1 MQSRIK
7 IIEIYDAN
15 FSNSKFRKMS
25 TYSMII
31 PYAYWITKVKWSLW
45 NVSDIELRT
54 NNMVE
59 DEFLFF
65 FLQLGWNRRF
75 NRLVAKYHPNVW
87 HFFDCLKKE
96 EVCVRQQILKI
107 IIDGSKQINKKAAAI
122 QERIYSLE

>member
-1 MQSRIK
+1 MQSRIIK
-7 IIEIYDAN
+7 IEIYDAN

-31 PYAYWITKVKWSLW
+31 PYGYWITKVKWSLW

-54 NNMVE
+54 NNMIE
-59 DEFLFF
+59 EEFLFF
-65 FLQLGWNRRF
+65 FLQLGWNHQF

-96 EVCVRQQILKI
+96 EVCVRQQMQKI
-107 IIDGSKQINKKAAAI
+107 MMDESKQINKKS
-122 QERIYSLE
+122 RCYSKANLLA